1 MAKGSHSS
9 QMHGAGEVTDPV
21 AHQADLEQRLV
32 DGQPVTAD
40 ELATADHAV
49 RLAQAE
55 AEAAKERNR
64 RDAQAAHEARLQAIR
79 AALTDGHVE
88 ARARAL
94 VTLAEGAGA
103 ALEALFAEARAYVED
118 LSAVVNQLHRELPEL
133 RRRPDYSVDGFT
145 IDLSNRQLTMDGVVF
160 RFPRNLPI
168 ALVAEAAYSVAGNA
182 GLASLAKS
190 YSVRQGTQQLRAL
203 RRVSQAT
210 PSAGDGT

>member
-190 YSVRQGTQQLRAL
+190 YSVRQGTQLRAL

>member
-1 MAKGSHSS
+1 
-9 QMHGAGEVTDPV
+9 MHHAGEVTDPV
-21 AHQADLEQRLV
+21 AHRADLEQRLV
-32 DGQPVTAD
+32 DGQAVTAD

-88 ARARAL
+88 SRARTL
-94 VTLAEGAGA
+94 VTLAEEAGV
-103 ALEALFAEARAYVED
+103 ALGALFAEASAYVED
-118 LSAVVNQLHRELPEL
+118 LSALVNQLHRELPEL
-133 RRRPDYSVDGFT
+133 RRRPNYSVEGFT
-145 IDLSNRQLTMDGVVF
+145 VDLPNRQLTMDGVVF

-168 ALVAEAAYSVAGNA
+168 ALVAEAAYSVAGSA

-190 YSVRQGTQQLRAL
+190 YSVRQGTQLRAL